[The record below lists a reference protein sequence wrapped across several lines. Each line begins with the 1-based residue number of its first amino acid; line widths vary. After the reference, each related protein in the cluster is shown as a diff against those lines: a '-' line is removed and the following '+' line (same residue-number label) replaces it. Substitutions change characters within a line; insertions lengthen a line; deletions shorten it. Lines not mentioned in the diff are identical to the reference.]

1 MNDPPSVSTLRLL
14 HTIPFSCGAGANDML
29 ASLGFGNPV
38 MGFWVGKGFV
48 AGQGWGYNVF
58 LDQNGRL
65 MRSK

>member
-1 MNDPPSVSTLRLL
+1 
-14 HTIPFSCGAGANDML
+14 ML

-48 AGQGWGYNVF
+48 AGQGWGYNMF

-65 MRSK
+65 TRK